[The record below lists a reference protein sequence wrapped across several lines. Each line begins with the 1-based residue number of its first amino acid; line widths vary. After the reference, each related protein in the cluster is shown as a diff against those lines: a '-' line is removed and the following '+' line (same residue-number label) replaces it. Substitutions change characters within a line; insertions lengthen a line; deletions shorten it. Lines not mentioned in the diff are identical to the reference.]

1 MLSISITRN
10 SLIMGLNI
18 LDSAQKKVHGWQGTI
33 AEQVYHRPRLTTG
46 NFMMTKISPYVDIK
60 NALTM
65 VGDT

>member
-1 MLSISITRN
+1 
-10 SLIMGLNI
+10 MGLNI

-33 AEQVYHRPRLTTG
+33 PEQVYHRPRLTTG